1 MKITKMITR
10 SGAILNFD
18 SVARYP
24 RCGAWIPLKKIACI
38 ACLPEA
44 ATKRK
49 KVKPDPVKPD
59 QDSLFE
65 GVPGVEL

>member
-10 SGAILNFD
+10 RGAVLNFD
-18 SVARYP
+18 SMARCP

-38 ACLPEA
+38 ACLP
-44 ATKRK
+44 ATATRRP

-59 QDSLFE
+59 QAGLFD
-65 GVPGVEL
+65 GDPGRRV